1 MTPNIAS
8 PIFNMVAT
16 AFVVVLVLAAAIG
29 AYAAVSLKKLE
40 KKVQEPPA

>member
-8 PIFNMVAT
+8 PVFNFLVT
-16 AFVVVLVLAAAIG
+16 AFFIVLVLAAALG

-40 KKVQEPPA
+40 KKSQQQL